1 MVAPENKLLTLK
13 KSQICIK
20 FPYICLSNLKFVK
33 TENQLFHSKYSFSSL
48 FVRVTRDGRSTTTT
62 TPRSDALSRN
72 IGTLTVR
79 QFSVVTIFLSSSKQ
93 ITKQCLNL
101 CHLTFLVYF
110 FQFIIHDHPTMRRKR
125 LR

>member
-62 TPRSDALSRN
+62 TTPRSDALGRN
-72 IGTLTVR
+72 IGTLTTNSSTVLSR
-79 QFSVVTIFLSSSKQ
+79 HDFS
-93 ITKQCLNL
+93 
-101 CHLTFLVYF
+101 
-110 FQFIIHDHPTMRRKR
+110 QFIQANYKAVP
-125 LR
+125 